1 MTDVD
6 AVVPNMNRFRAWLP
20 RPRPDRSPSTAGY
33 APQLGINLNHMAEW
47 ILNGAFTNMFRE
59 AKQWN
64 GSPTLD
70 ANGWPT
76 AGWPVQSS
84 LVNNVGAAN
93 VRTGTYTV
101 YFAGSGT
108 ITISGSAS
116 ASITSSGQ
124 TFTVVTAVNSGIG
137 VTISSSS
144 ASPNHVRD
152 IAVVHSTDIADYLAG
167 ESFTALFRA
176 SVAAVGSV
184 IRFMDPFATNASE
197 HIDWANRATPSLYTQ
212 NSASGSSVGS
222 STKGMCIE
230 FAVELC
236 NKTGCDM
243 WLNVPHRATDDYCSQ
258 LFAYVAANLSPGL
271 LCWVELSNE
280 VWNSLFDRAAGDA
293 GPTDNGQYTYFVTLA
308 NSLGLGGA
316 NNSEKRQR
324 AYKRRAIEVFALA
337 VTAFGGTSRLRRV
350 LAGQRIART
359 ILDYSLA
366 FEPENNSQIDYLA
379 IATYWG
385 AAALISTQNPSG
397 RKPTTLD
404 EYFTDLALVRP
415 VSEAAEAADVVY
427 YRDTY
432 GKQVVAYEGGLVS
445 EIGTSGGWATDA
457 ALHALVNSAM
467 SDPRMQDEYRS
478 WIANQRTSG
487 LALVNHYAMC
497 YPFPAVGS
505 SAGRWGLREHIY
517 ATDGASPKYVAIRNA
532 KLGVG

>member
-1 MTDVD
+1 
-6 AVVPNMNRFRAWLP
+6 
-20 RPRPDRSPSTAGY
+20 
-33 APQLGINLNHMAEW
+33 MAEW

-59 AKQWN
+59 AKQWS

-76 AGWPVQSS
+76 AGWPVQTS

-93 VRTGTYTV
+93 VRTGVHTV

-108 ITISGSAS
+108 INITGSAT
-116 ASITSSGQ
+116 ATITSSGQ

-137 VTISSSS
+137 ITIASSS
-144 ASPNHVRD
+144 APPNHVRD
-152 IAVVHSTDIADYLAG
+152 IAVVHANDLADYLAG
-167 ESFTALFRA
+167 ESFTSLFKL
-176 SVAAVGSV
+176 SVSEVGSV
-184 IRFMDPFATNASE
+184 IRFMDPFATNTSE
-197 HIDWANRATPSLYTQ
+197 HIDWAGRSTPTLYTQ
-212 NSASGSSVGS
+212 NSASGASVGS

-230 FAVELC
+230 LAVELC

-243 WLNVPHRATDDYCSQ
+243 WLNVPHRATDDYCTQ
-258 LFAYVAANLSPGL
+258 LFAYVAANLSASRV
-271 LCWVELSNE
+271 CWVELSNE

-366 FEPENNSQIDYLA
+366 FEPENNDKIDYLSV
-379 IATYWG
+379 ATYWG

-397 RKPTTLD
+397 RKPLTLED
-404 EYFTDLALVRP
+404 YFTDLDLVRP
-415 VSEAAEAADVVY
+415 VSEAADAADVAY
-427 YRDTY
+427 YSSTY
-432 GKQVVAYEGGLVS
+432 GKQLVAYEGGLVS
-445 EIGTSGGWATDA
+445 EIGTSGGWATDS

-467 SDPRMQDEYRS
+467 GDSRMQERYRS
-478 WIANQRTSG
+478 WFANQKTSG
-487 LALVNHYAMC
+487 LVLTNHYAMC
-497 YPFPAVGS
+497 YPFPAVGT

-517 ATDGASPKYVAIRNA
+517 ASDGASPKYVAMKNA
-532 KLGVG
+532 KAGVG